1 MQAAFFRAEKLKMLI
16 TNAFDQKLKKKQ
28 PTENYYH
35 SSSLIKKEK
44 TLLISTI
51 HPSNAR
57 AAHGQGGHPRMFDPG
72 CLIAAMTRMFDPGCL
87 SEKGGVP
94 FLGINRSK

>member
-1 MQAAFFRAEKLKMLI
+1 MTMLWVQKRQTLRGSKIRFFRNWKTRLGMQAAFFTAKKLKMLA
-16 TNAFDQKLKKKQ
+16 TNAFDQKIQKKQ

-51 HPSNAR
+51 
-57 AAHGQGGHPRMFDPG
+57 
-72 CLIAAMTRMFDPGCL
+72 
-87 SEKGGVP
+87 
-94 FLGINRSK
+94 